1 MNKTLLKKMQV
12 GVLSLMTIGLLA
24 ACDGGGEDTEDLM
37 EDPATEQPAPEDP
50 IEDPAGTPPAEDF
63 ETPQIYAAEILNVVI
78 DGKMNDEVNR
88 FVDK

>member
-24 ACDGGGEDTEDLM
+24 ACGGGGEDTEDLM

-50 IEDPAGTPPAEDF
+50 VEDPAGTAPAEDS

-78 DGKMNDEVNR
+78 DGKMNDKVN
-88 FVDK
+88 